1 MASPQLGGALD
12 KQAEAEGAVEPVEVE
27 EVGGEQA
34 RPILDLIRTSV
45 CLTTSMSLAAEGED
59 AAEDEGGAVV
69 VVVEEAQTDLCRPY
83 KRRKTRGKIS
93 PIKRGQINRRVL
105 TQHTLIHCRG
115 STNGSIK
122 RTFHH

>member
-1 MASPQLGGALD
+1 MWHIPQPGGMG
-12 KQAEAEGAVEPVEVE
+12 KQAVVA

-59 AAEDEGGAVV
+59 AAEDEDEGGAVV

-93 PIKRGQINRRVL
+93 PIKLGQINRRVL